1 MNKNKKQS
9 MSRRSF
15 LKAAGGSALF
25 TILPRSLIAG
35 SGMTPP
41 SEQIC
46 CAAIACCGRPGANIW
61 GMHKAGARIIGLC
74 DVDTKRAQAIR
85 KDFKV
90 PFYTRYR
97 KMLDELDKD
106 IDAVLIGTPDHWHAT
121 IANECLRRGK
131 HVQCEKPLAQSFHE
145 MDEMLKTAKEHP
157 DLVTQAMNQGHAY
170 DTIRDFREWIEA
182 GLIGDVY
189 EAHIWCPAIYSFMDK
204 LDELEKPWAIPE
216 GLDWE
221 QWQGPVPHR
230 AFCKNFMP
238 GRWRSWTMYGTNTL
252 GDWSCH
258 LMDPL
263 FWTFGFGLPETVKA
277 EVYGSW
283 DPAIHGLTFPK
294 GVKTTFE
301 YTKKDG
307 KPFRLVWFD
316 GIACKDVP
324 IPREWQGER
333 DMFPPYAT
341 EKLRATRDKM
351 PNGAFVYG
359 TGGVIEYG
367 HHGAN
372 YLRILPDQTLEKMRA
387 DGGCPKEKYPR
398 VKGLSPDEKPYNE
411 FISAIKGGPKVGSD
425 FEYAGA
431 MTQCSLTGVAAL
443 FDPGKKLIW
452 DKASRLFA
460 NSTAAN
466 KRLRL
471 ERTAGW

>member
-1 MNKNKKQS
+1 MNNNKNKI
-9 MSRRSF
+9 SRRSF
-15 LKAAGGSALF
+15 LKSAGGLGLF

-35 SGMTPP
+35 SGETPP
-41 SEQIC
+41 SEQLL
-46 CAAIACCGRPGANIW
+46 CAAIACCGRPGANIR
-61 GMHKAGARIIGLC
+61 GMKKAGARIIGLC
-74 DVDTKRAQAIR
+74 DVDTKRAESIR

-90 PFYTRYR
+90 PFYTHYR
-97 KMLDELDKD
+97 KMLDDLDKD
-106 IDAVLIGTPDHWHAT
+106 IDAVLVGTPDHWHAT

-145 MDEMLKTAKEHP
+145 MDEMLRVAKEHP
-157 DLVTQAMNQGHAY
+157 KLVTQAMNQGHAY
-170 DTIRDFREWIEA
+170 DTIRDFREWVEA

-189 EAHIWCPAIYSFMDK
+189 EAHIWCPAVYSYM
-204 LDELEKPWAIPE
+204 DELADLNKHWDIPA

-230 AFCKNFMP
+230 AFYWGFLP
-238 GRWRSWTMYGTNTL
+238 GRWRLWTMYGTNTL

-301 YTKKDG
+301 YTKRDG

-324 IPREWQGER
+324 IPREWQGPR

-359 TGGVIEYG
+359 TDGVIEYG

-387 DGGCPKEKYPR
+387 DRGCPKEKYPR

-452 DKASRLFA
+452 DKESRSFA

-471 ERTAGW
+471 ERLAGW

>member
-1 MNKNKKQS
+1 

-46 CAAIACCGRPGANIW
+46 CAAIACCGRSGANIW